1 MQRIMQAW
9 CDLTNQADAATIA
22 RSFGTDPSWRTH
34 GVGSCQI
41 ALAASVLGL
50 PLAGAAVEPLS
61 VPVRWELEP
70 MPPFDGL
77 QDFVKP
83 DVPLAPLIWFRLG
96 GHASFFAKPRT
107 LDDLLTVMKRA
118 RDASVPLKILGGGSN
133 VLVRDGGVDALV
145 IHLESPFF
153 SDVAIVENTVTAG
166 TAVPLTALISQ
177 TARAGLA
184 GVTPGTERYRA

>member
-1 MQRIMQAW
+1 
-9 CDLTNQADAATIA
+9 
-22 RSFGTDPSWRTH
+22 
-34 GVGSCQI
+34 
-41 ALAASVLGL
+41 
-50 PLAGAAVEPLS
+50 
-61 VPVRWELEP
+61 

-96 GHASFFAKPRT
+96 GHASFFAKPQT
-107 LDDLLTVMKRA
+107 LEDLLAVMMRA
-118 RDASVPLKILGGGSN
+118 RDASVALKILGGGSN

-153 SDVAIVENTVTAG
+153 ADVSITENIVTAG

-177 TARAGLA
+177 TARAGLC
-184 GVTPGTERYRA
+184 GLEILTGIPGTVGGACGAMPAAARGRSASLCAMPRCWTRPTRSRFASATTSVSPTGLPTSTSP